1 MRVLAILPEFIPLED
16 VKNTVSQIL
25 PGTEVRTDTSF
36 ERDDADVLIV
46 TTFTPVD
53 RSLVQRLPNL
63 KFVQVASTGYDNV
76 DVEYLKEKGIILSNI
91 PVANKQSVAEHVI
104 AMVLAFLKDL
114 FTMDQILRSG
124 HWPVL
129 TGSRDLEGKTFG
141 IVGMGMIGKQLAIRL
156 LSFNPNIV
164 YYDVKRLSKEE
175 EEKMGVTFM
184 EFDELLKIS
193 DIISLHLP
201 LNENT
206 RKMFKEREFSLMKDG
221 AIFIN
226 TSRAEIVDENALI
239 NAIKRKGL
247 RAGIDV
253 YPKEPPDFTSELFK
267 LENTIFSPH
276 IAGVTIESQQRF
288 LTETIANVLRYIQGL
303 EPLYRVL

>member
-164 YYDVKRLSKEE
+164 YYDVKRLSREE
-175 EEKMGVTFM
+175 EEKLGVTFM